1 MKIVGLTGGIG
12 SGKTT
17 VASMFLDLG
26 VPVYIA
32 DVEAKKLTNTSKVIR
47 RKIIA
52 LLGEN
57 SYLSS
62 GINKK
67 FVANKI
73 FNDNELLKKI
83 NQIIHPKVAKH
94 FEKWMSKQSEVYC
107 IKETAILFENN
118 SYKLCD
124 YTILIT
130 SPLEDRI
137 QRVKIR
143 DQLTRKEI
151 ENRINN
157 QWTDHKKSQL
167 ADTVIEN
174 TLLKNTQ
181 KKVEE
186 LHLFLLKRLK

>member
-32 DVEAKKLTNTSKVIR
+32 DIEAKKLTNKSKVIR

-52 LLGEN
+52 LFGEDA
-57 SYLSS
+57 YIAS

-67 FVANKI
+67 LIADKI
-73 FNDNELLKKI
+73 FNDDQLLKKV

-94 FEKWMSKQSEVYC
+94 FNKWVAKQKGVYC
-107 IKETAILFENN
+107 IKEAAILFEND

-124 YTILIT
+124 HTILIT
-130 SPLEDRI
+130 SPKEDRI
-137 QRVKIR
+137 QRVIKR
-143 DQLTRKEI
+143 DQLSRKEI
-151 ENRINN
+151 ENRIKN
-157 QWTDHKKSQL
+157 QWSDDIKSKL
-167 ADTVIEN
+167 ADSVIEN
-174 TLLKNTQ
+174 EVLENTQ
-181 KKVEE
+181 KKVGE
-186 LHLFLLKRLK
+186 LHIYLLKRLK